1 MKNLTPSIAAA
12 VIAGAT
18 FIPTLAFAAPEIS
31 GTTQSVQE
39 IKPATPKTAEPK
51 NNETKQ
57 VAPQVQSQME
67 KSEADKRAQ
76 LLKDAQA
83 AVDQTHK
90 ALDALDQGKKDEA
103 LAALEQV
110 TGKLD
115 LIVARDPKLALAPVG
130 VSTVIM
136 DIYASPETAKK
147 AVAQARAFLDNG
159 NVQQAR
165 SLLDSLASESDLEV
179 TNIPLATYPD
189 AIKAIVPLIDAGKIE
204 EAKTQLTTA
213 LNTLVVQTYVTPLP
227 AVRAR
232 AILEDAEKLAEKS
245 GRSQEDNKKLHDEIE
260 AARQQLKLGQ
270 VLGYGSREAYKPL
283 YDQLDNIE
291 KKTEGGKSGKGFF
304 DQIQELL
311 RSFRDRIS

>member
-1 MKNLTPSIAAA
+1 MKNLTSSMATA
-12 VIAGAT
+12 VIAGVT
-18 FIPTLAFAAPEIS
+18 FISPLALAAPEIS
-31 GTTQSVQE
+31 GTTASVHE
-39 IKPATPKTAEPK
+39 IKHAAPKTAEPK
-51 NNETKQ
+51 NKETQQ
-57 VAPQVQSQME
+57 VSPQVQAQVE

-115 LIVARDPKLALAPVG
+115 LILARDPKLALAPVG

-136 DIYASPETAKK
+136 DLYASPETVKK
-147 AVAQARAFLDNG
+147 AVAQARVFLDNG

-189 AIKAIVPLIDAGKIE
+189 AIKAIAPLIDAGKID
-204 EAKTQLTTA
+204 EAKTRLTAA
-213 LNTLVVQTYVTPLP
+213 LNTLVIETYATPLP
-227 AVRAR
+227 AVRAK
-232 AILEDAEKLAEKS
+232 AILNDAEKLAEKS
-245 GRSQEDNKKLHDEIE
+245 GRSQEDNKKLHDQIE

-283 YDQLDNIE
+283 YDQLDSIE

-311 RSFRDRIS
+311 KSFKDRIS